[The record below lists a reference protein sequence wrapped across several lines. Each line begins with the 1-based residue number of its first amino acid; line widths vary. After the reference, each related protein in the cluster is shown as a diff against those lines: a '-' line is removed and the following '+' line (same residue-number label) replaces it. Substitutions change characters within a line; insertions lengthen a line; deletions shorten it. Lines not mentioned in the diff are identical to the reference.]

1 MTNKINVKKYE
12 NPAKRMFLGSELDRM
27 FDEML
32 DSTAF
37 PFGLMTAFAPA
48 LPRGKAVQ
56 EGFIQPRMNITGD
69 EKAWHIS
76 VEIPGVE
83 EKDIVVEMKEN
94 SLIISGEKKQEK
106 EEKNEEKGVYHV
118 ERSFGSFRRV
128 VTMPEDVKADE
139 ITASY
144 KQGVLD
150 ISLPRRE
157 QVKEE
162 PRKIEIT
169 HG

>member
-1 MTNKINVKKYE
+1 MTNKLDVRKYE
-12 NPAKRMFLGSELDRM
+12 KPVKRMFLGSELDRV
-27 FDEML
+27 FDEMM
-32 DSTAF
+32 DAAAF
-37 PFGLMTAFAPA
+37 PFGLMTACTPA
-48 LPRGKAVQ
+48 RPRGKAVQ
-56 EGFIQPRMNITGD
+56 EGFVQPRMNITGD
-69 EKAWHIS
+69 EKAWHVS

-94 SLIISGEKKQEK
+94 SLIISGEKKQER
-106 EEKNEEKGVYHV
+106 EEKDDEKGVYHM

-128 VTMPEDVKADE
+128 ITVPEDVKADE

-144 KQGVLD
+144 KHGVLD

-157 QVKEE
+157 QVQEE

>member
-1 MTNKINVKKYE
+1 MTNKLDVRKYE
-12 NPAKRMFLGSELDRM
+12 KPVKRMYLGSELDRV
-27 FDEML
+27 FDEMM
-32 DSTAF
+32 DAAAF
-37 PFGLMTAFAPA
+37 PFGLRTALTPA
-48 LPRGKAVQ
+48 RPRGKAVQ
-56 EGFIQPRMNITGD
+56 EGFVQPKMNITGD
-69 EKAWHIS
+69 EKAWHVS

-94 SLIISGEKKQEK
+94 SLIISGEKKLER
-106 EEKNEEKGVYHV
+106 EEKDDEKGVYHM

-128 VTMPEDVKADE
+128 VTVPEDVKADE

-144 KQGVLD
+144 KNGVLD

-157 QVKEE
+157 QVQEE

>member
-1 MTNKINVKKYE
+1 MTNKLDVRKYE
-12 NPAKRMFLGSELDRM
+12 KPVKRMFLGSELDRV
-27 FDEML
+27 FDEMM
-32 DSTAF
+32 DAAAF
-37 PFGLMTAFAPA
+37 PFGLMTAFTPA
-48 LPRGKAVQ
+48 RPRGKAVQ
-56 EGFIQPRMNITGD
+56 EGFVQPRMNITGD
-69 EKAWHIS
+69 EKAWHVS

-94 SLIISGEKKQEK
+94 SLIISGEKKLER
-106 EEKNEEKGVYHV
+106 EEKDDEKGVYHM
-118 ERSFGSFRRV
+118 ERSFGSFRRA
-128 VTMPEDVKADE
+128 VTVPEDVKADE

-144 KQGVLD
+144 KNGVLD

-157 QVKEE
+157 QVQEE

>member
-48 LPRGKAVQ
+48 LPRGKSVQ

-106 EEKNEEKGVYHV
+106 EEKDEEKGVYHV

-162 PRKIEIT
+162 SRKIEIT

>member
-1 MTNKINVKKYE
+1 
-12 NPAKRMFLGSELDRM
+12 
-27 FDEML
+27 
-32 DSTAF
+32 
-37 PFGLMTAFAPA
+37 
-48 LPRGKAVQ
+48 
-56 EGFIQPRMNITGD
+56 MNITGD
-69 EKAWHIS
+69 EKAWHVS

-94 SLIISGEKKQEK
+94 SLIISGEKKQER
-106 EEKNEEKGVYHV
+106 EEKDDEKGVYHM

-128 VTMPEDVKADE
+128 VTVPEDVKADE

-144 KQGVLD
+144 KHGVLD
-150 ISLPRRE
+150 ISLPRQE
-157 QVKEE
+157 QVLEE

>member
-1 MTNKINVKKYE
+1 MTNKLDVRKYE
-12 NPAKRMFLGSELDRM
+12 KPVKRMYLGSELDRV
-27 FDEML
+27 FDEMM
-32 DSTAF
+32 DAAAF

-48 LPRGKAVQ
+48 RPRGKAVQ
-56 EGFIQPRMNITGD
+56 EGFVQPRMNITGD
-69 EKAWHIS
+69 EKAWHVS

-94 SLIISGEKKQEK
+94 SLIISGEKKQER
-106 EEKNEEKGVYHV
+106 EEKDDEKGVYHM

-128 VTMPEDVKADE
+128 VTVPEDVKADE

-144 KQGVLD
+144 KNGVLD

-157 QVKEE
+157 QVQEE

>member
-1 MTNKINVKKYE
+1 MTNKIDVKKYE
-12 NPAKRMFLGSELDRM
+12 NPTKRMFLGSELDRM

-106 EEKNEEKGVYHV
+106 EEKDEEKGVYHV

-162 PRKIEIT
+162 SRKIEIT

>member
-1 MTNKINVKKYE
+1 
-12 NPAKRMFLGSELDRM
+12 MFLGSELDRM

-94 SLIISGEKKQEK
+94 SLIISGEKKTGK
-106 EEKNEEKGVYHV
+106 
-118 ERSFGSFRRV
+118 
-128 VTMPEDVKADE
+128 
-139 ITASY
+139 
-144 KQGVLD
+144 
-150 ISLPRRE
+150 RRE
-157 QVKEE
+157 ERRKRTFTMWKEASVLSA
-162 PRKIEIT
+162 
-169 HG
+169 GL